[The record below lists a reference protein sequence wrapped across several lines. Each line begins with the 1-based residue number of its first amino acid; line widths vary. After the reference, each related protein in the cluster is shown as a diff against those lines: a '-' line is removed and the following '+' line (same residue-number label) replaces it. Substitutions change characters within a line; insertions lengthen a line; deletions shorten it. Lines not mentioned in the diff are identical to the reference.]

1 MLDALRDAGARATFF
16 ALGRQVRAHP
26 DIARRIVAEGHEL
39 ASHGEDHSLLVFA
52 GPRAIV
58 HQFRE
63 ADSALAAAVDG
74 KASKLFR
81 APHGFRNP
89 FVSAVAGQQGYRMVG
104 WNGAIFDTARP
115 GVDAIV
121 ARCQNVLRPGAIL
134 LLHDGDGSGQGGDR
148 SQTVE
153 AVPHILET
161 VRERGLETVTVTQLA
176 EQLRPQ
182 RRTAFKAAA
191 FAIVVAALV
200 LLVSQRFSLQVIANV
215 FTDVDPVF
223 VLAAL
228 IANLGSVA
236 AKSLTWKAALDAVPG
251 DDEGRPLDVSVREVI
266 PAIFIGFLLN
276 TVLIARLGEVAR
288 VTVLRRKLVARG
300 RSVPVTTLVGTLV
313 TEQILSGIMLVGV
326 LVGVV
331 VFTPVP
337 QQAVRLLAVLSGVVL
352 LVALV
357 AAGIEIAGRIQR
369 RRMVPTA
376 PYVERWW
383 HLLGISLTS
392 TMRGLR
398 RGPGHLPASAPAR
411 VGPRDG
417 DGELGH
423 AAAPAST
430 GRFGRTG
437 STRASARRGSCSS
450 PRTSYSSSPSRRATS
465 ASSRGR
471 RPAAERP
478 LSRAERPGADV
489 LDRPPADR
497 GGPGGRHRVHLP
509 VARGTVGGG
518 APPPGRGR
526 VRHVRRAIVLLVAVV
541 AAAGCSGGDGG
552 GGSSA
557 ASNTAP
563 PSSTLPVSGTVTYT
577 DGKVYTVAPLGS
589 KLVLDD
595 VSVKVD
601 GVEWTRHVDA
611 RLPPGTTIFAVV
623 RVTLTNTSGA
633 NQTVAPTQI
642 WLLDSKNHAFFASP
656 TAKVDHP
663 LVGTS
668 LAPGQTATGTAGLP
682 HSGPPD
688 GKPARVPLSRTRRDI
703 AEAMHVG
710 LVRYG

>member
-1 MLDALRDAGARATFF
+1 MGKRDVIVRFVVAAAVWLTVAAVVGEEIGGRPGEVVVAVAVLILIAVAWATFTPNARLFGRVVGLGSTAEPMVAITFDDGPSPEWTPGVLDALRDAGARATFF

-26 DIARRIVAEGHEL
+26 DIAQRIVAEGHEL

-121 ARCQNVLRPGAIL
+121 ARCRNVLRPGAIL

-161 VRERGLETVTVTQLA
+161 VRERGLATVTVTQLA
-176 EQLRPQ
+176 EKLRPQ

-266 PAIFIGFLLN
+266 PAHLH
-276 TVLIARLGEVAR
+276 RLPPEHGADRPSRGVAR

-300 RSVPVTTLVGTLV
+300 RIVPVTTLVGTLV

-352 LVALV
+352 FIALV

-398 RGPGHLPASAPAR
+398 EGQAI
-411 VGPRDG
+411 
-417 DGELGH
+417 
-423 AAAPAST
+423 
-430 GRFGRTG
+430 F
-437 STRASARRGSCSS
+437 
-450 PRTSYSSSPSRRATS
+450 
-465 ASSRGR
+465 R
-471 RPAAERP
+471 RPRLLGWGLVMATVSWVMQLAGIYWA
-478 LSRAERPGADV
+478 LRAYGIDEGI
-489 LDRPPADR
+489 
-497 GGPGGRHRVHLP
+497 G
-509 VARGTVGGG
+509 
-518 APPPGRGR
+518 
-526 VRHVRRAIVLLVAVV
+526 
-541 AAAGCSGGDGG
+541 AAGVVFL
-552 GGSSA
+552 
-557 ASNTAP
+557 ASNLVQLFPITP
-563 PSSTLPVSGTVTYT
+563 GN
-577 DGKVYTVAPLGS
+577 LG
-589 KLVLDD
+589 V
-595 VSVKVD
+595 
-601 GVEWTRHVDA
+601 
-611 RLPPGTTIFAVV
+611 FQ
-623 RVTLTNTSGA
+623 GA
-633 NQTVAPTQI
+633 
-642 WLLDSKNHAFFASP
+642 
-656 TAKVDHP
+656 
-663 LVGTS
+663 
-668 LAPGQTATGTAGLP
+668 TAGGLSVLYP
-682 HSGPPD
+682 
-688 GKPARVPLSRTRRDI
+688 VPSDLALTFSIGLQLIEAALAVGIGFIFLSLEGLSVAELRRQ
-703 AEAMHVG
+703 AEDESDT
-710 LVRYG
+710 